1 MYPKYVRPNMEKVW
15 SEENKLDLWLR
26 IEIAIVRARVK
37 LGEVPA
43 EALVEIEEKAT
54 FDKEEIRRI
63 EGRTQHDVVAFLE
76 YVGQRV
82 GESSKYLHEG
92 ITSSD
97 ILDTAFAI
105 QLGDA
110 ARILISD
117 IKELLDVLVSKAD
130 EYADTICVGRT
141 HGMHAEPMVFGL
153 KFGNWAFEMHRNLER
168 LKASKDEISFGKISG
183 PVGTYS
189 NVNPQVEEDVCF
201 DFCLEPDPVSNQIIQ
216 RDRHAHFMSVLAV
229 CAGSLERIALEIRS
243 LQRPEIGEAAEPF
256 GEGQKGSSAMPHKR
270 NPILCERVCGLAR
283 VIRGYAQTAFENQ
296 ALYHERDISHSSAER
311 VIFPDATKALDYI
324 LSLMTNILENLE
336 VSPEK
341 MLENLKLTKGLV
353 FSSRVLTIL
362 SEKCP
367 NRQMAYEIVQRVA
380 LKASRSGQSFKRLLL
395 KDAEVR
401 KYLSP
406 KEIADLF
413 DVGYYIRN
421 TGKIFARLGELEY

>member
-183 PVGTYS
+183 TVGTYS